1 MRTRINKLLL
11 GLIPVCLLAASAHA
25 HEGPLDAHGCH
36 YDRNVGGYHCHKG
49 TFAGH
54 YFESRE
60 EMLQFLQ
67 LHMAEPRPGEEAESE
82 LPDDLLWT
90 PDEYE

>member
-1 MRTRINKLLL
+1 MNKLL
-11 GLIPVCLLAASAHA
+11 GVMTGCLLISAVYA
-25 HEGPLDAHGCH
+25 HESPLDAHGCH

-67 LHMAEPRPGEEAESE
+67 LHMSEPRPTEEVEPESGED
-82 LPDDLLWT
+82 LPMQFGDDN
-90 PDEYE
+90 